1 MGFLAVSMCDDAI
14 TAAVVKDQHYE
25 IMPYIEKLGRPATV
39 ADLERNLPA
48 ILEKAAD
55 ELGQRVKKLAIIT
68 PAGVSYAECL
78 PLVKIAKENDI
89 SLCRQYHVTDAMALY
104 ATRESKE
111 KEEIRHPS
119 AHLLFCYGESDH
131 ISLALYYWSYEN
143 RPVHPYSSVNLGGY
157 LETLWHQKF
166 GKEEPFSADSL
177 KGLQKE
183 LNKSDSPL
191 CYIFTSG
198 CSPLQRDIAAEIQ
211 ACLGTTAAVIHLPPY
226 APLYGALSYVKGMF
240 VPPYGDILFLD
251 CTFHSITLDAHVAP
265 IELMGKDVTIPC
277 ETPKSICLI
286 ANRKVALIVRQNG
299 TILMSA
305 YYTAP
310 ETAKYAFILEIEED
324 HSCSCKI
331 ERDGKVLFTMKQG
344 TNECEESFPALP
356 VDYFYVEHLS
366 AETLA
371 PLMEQGNHPHD

>member
-25 IMPYIEKLGRPATV
+25 IMPYIEKLGRPATA

-55 ELGQRVKKLAIIT
+55 ELGQRVKNLAIIT

-89 SLCRQYHVTDAMALY
+89 SLRRQYHVTDAMALY
-104 ATRESKE
+104 ATIESKE

-119 AHLLFCYGESDH
+119 ACLLSCYGGSDH
-131 ISLALYYWSYEN
+131 ISLTLYDWSYETDPPHSDAAF
-143 RPVHPYSSVNLGGY
+143 RGL
-157 LETLWHQKF
+157 LETLWHQEF
-166 GKEEPFSADSL
+166 SKEEPVSVVSL
-177 KGLQKE
+177 KGLQKKLKE
-183 LNKSDSPL
+183 LNLPL
-191 CYIFTSG
+191 RHIFTLG
-198 CSPLQRDIAAEIQ
+198 CSLWQRDIVAEIQ
-211 ACLGTTAAVIHLPPY
+211 ACLETTAAVIHLPPY
-226 APLYGALSYVKGMF
+226 APLYGALSYIKGLS
-240 VPPYGDILFLD
+240 VPPYNDILFLS
-251 CTFHSITLDAHVAP
+251 CTAHSITLDAHVAP
-265 IELMGKDVTIPC
+265 IELTKKDETIPHQSQN
-277 ETPKSICLI
+277 SICLI
-286 ANRKVALIVRQNG
+286 ADRKVALIVRQNR

-305 YYTAP
+305 YYAAP
-310 ETAKYAFILEIEED
+310 ETAEYTFILEIEAD
-324 HSCSCKI
+324 HSCSCEI
-331 ERDGKVLFTMKQG
+331 ERDGKVLFTMEQG

-356 VDYFYVEHLS
+356 VDYYYVEHLS